1 MSWFRR
7 GSNAVAAQ
15 SLASPASPASGAAPA
30 SSAPAPL
37 LTAQHP
43 APGLKSALDALPRP
57 GALVL
62 DLGPALA
69 ANIAFFCSLGARL
82 RIVDL
87 VTDLA
92 EMSSSGPDS
101 FKKMLPMAL
110 PLAPEEKFDL
120 VLTWDLANYVG
131 RERWPTLAAHLTA
144 HLAERGAVHLLSRIV
159 AEMPALP
166 CRYRITEPGTLEEE
180 LVTDATVPAPRF
192 SHAEIEKLHPG
203 WVAPR
208 SFLGRH
214 GVQEFLLEP
223 ASAHN
228 LPPRAVAKPR
238 VRTRPT
244 AR

>member
-1 MSWFRR
+1 MPS
-7 GSNAVAAQ
+7 
-15 SLASPASPASGAAPA
+15 APA
-30 SSAPAPL
+30 SAVPSL
-37 LTAQHP
+37 KAQHP
-43 APGLKSALDALPRP
+43 APGLKSALEALPRP

-87 VTDLA
+87 VTDL
-92 EMSSSGPDS
+92 EELSSSGVGS
-101 FKKMLPMAL
+101 FQGLLARAL

-144 HLAERGAVHLLSRIV
+144 HLSGRGALHLLSRIV

-180 LVTDATVPAPRF
+180 LTTDATVPAPRF

-238 VRTRPT
+238 IRTRPT
-244 AR
+244 PR